1 MKKTSI
7 NYSQC
12 WEDADVLFESLGTA
26 RGGPALSITSGGD
39 NTFALLLGGADSVVS
54 IDSNPAQNYLLEL
67 KCAAISGL
75 TYPEYL
81 EFLGVTPSKRRLAL
95 YDSVRPHLS
104 APSAGWWSRQ
114 SSLLEHGVIHCG
126 RFERFNRRFR
136 RHVLPL
142 VHSRRTIR
150 EFLAQTALEAQRS
163 FYRERWNSLRWRL
176 LFRVV
181 CSRFVL
187 ERFARQPG
195 IFAHTKRERIGQE
208 YLHRVEEHFLRVP
221 LADNHFMHY
230 LLTGGYS
237 TPMPEYLT
245 ERGHAHLRGR
255 GKEGL
260 RVVNADIQTYLSGVP
275 DGTFL
280 AYNLSDVFE
289 ALSLAESARLWR
301 EIVRSAKNGARIVLW
316 SNLVERPCPENLTAC
331 VYEEALSAA
340 ERAKDRVFFYESVHV
355 YTIHK

>member
-1 MKKTSI
+1 MGE
-7 NYSQC
+7 NLLYSQC
-12 WEDADVLFESLGTA
+12 WEDPRILIEALGINSDDSV
-26 RGGPALSITSGGD
+26 LSITSGGD
-39 NTFALLLGGADSVVS
+39 NALALLLSGPKKIVS
-54 IDSNPAQNYLLEL
+54 IDLNAAQNYLLEL
-67 KCAAISGL
+67 KCAAVAGL

-104 APSAGWWSRQ
+104 ALAADWWSRQ
-114 SSLLEHGVIHCG
+114 SSLLEKGAIHCG

-150 EFLAQTALEAQRS
+150 EFLVQATLEGQRS

-195 IFAHTKRERIGQE
+195 IFEQTKKERIGQE
-208 YLHRVEEHFLRVP
+208 YLHRVEKHFLRIP